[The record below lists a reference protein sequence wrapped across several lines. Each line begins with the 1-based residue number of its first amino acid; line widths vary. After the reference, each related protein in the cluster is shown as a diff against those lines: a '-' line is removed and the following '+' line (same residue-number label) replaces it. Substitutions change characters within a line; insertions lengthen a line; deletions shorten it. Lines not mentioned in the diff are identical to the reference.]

1 MLDNG
6 LYICNISLVIATIEN
21 PTRFLCSK
29 QEKGNLKYLHKKIGH
44 YEKHNQIIIRKDL
57 LKKTHLLHTKLIPP
71 TKPLNV
77 IYTMYRF

>member
-44 YEKHNQIIIRKDL
+44 YEK
-57 LKKTHLLHTKLIPP
+57 T
-71 TKPLNV
+71 
-77 IYTMYRF
+77 

>member
-57 LKKTHLLHTKLIPP
+57 LKKPTYYIQTLPP
-71 TKPLNV
+71 TKPLID

>member
-44 YEKHNQIIIRKDL
+44 YEKHDQNNHKKGSN
-57 LKKTHLLHTKLIPP
+57 LKNPLTTYKLCHLQNP
-71 TKPLNV
+71 
-77 IYTMYRF
+77 